1 MLKTFRKLLMAG
13 EEKLFTMLAR
23 HVGLSRK
30 SMSVVIEMLKGE
42 VDEYGVNALVIEVI
56 TNEKS
61 GDKIAMELT
70 NLVSKGAI
78 PLALLGDIEV
88 LIDRVDDILDLIYF
102 MASEYERAHRVGV
115 TKDEAVKKI
124 YMELV
129 KTSLLAAKALEALQ
143 EEFSVALND
152 FEKLQ
157 SLDDKIDVY
166 EDRVDDFKS
175 KMLDKV
181 YSLGKNV
188 DAITFNHLIEMIRS
202 MDTIVDACEDASHL
216 LLRVVSSMMY

>member
-1 MLKTFRKLLMAG
+1 MLKSFRKLLMAG
-13 EEKLFTMLAR
+13 EDKLFSKLAE

-30 SMSVVIEMLKGE
+30 SMNVVIEMLKGE
-42 VDEYGVNALVIEVI
+42 VDDYKLNTLVIEVV

-70 NLVSKGAI
+70 TMVSRGAI
-78 PLALLGDIEV
+78 PLALLGDIEA

-102 MASEYERAHRVGV
+102 MASEYERARKVGIS
-115 TKDEAVKKI
+115 KSKAVRSI
-124 YMELV
+124 YPELL

-143 EEFSVALND
+143 EEFKVALND
-152 FEKLQ
+152 FDKLQ
-157 SLDDKIDVY
+157 KLDDKIDVY

-175 KMLDKV
+175 GMLDKV
-181 YSLGKNV
+181 YSLGKEI

-202 MDTIVDACEDASHL
+202 MDTIVDACEDASHM